1 MQLSLNGTIRHHR
14 LPDPFAQRVVGGQ
27 ASKAIAFFS
36 ENVAR
41 RLVGQQNVPV
51 DPNARHRVGV
61 QLKELGKFLNSL
73 FAEAAA
79 DFLATN
85 VGHALHHAE
94 VEGLEKSRQRV
105 LAVDDTYDLP
115 IAPNGNGHL
124 AAADRIVH
132 DIRPV

>member
-14 LPDPFAQRVVGGQ
+14 LPDPFAQRVVRGQ

-51 DPNARHRVGV
+51 NPNARHRVGV
-61 QLKELGKFLNSL
+61 QLKELGKFLDAL
-73 FAEAAA
+73 FAEAPA
-79 DFLATN
+79 DFLATD

-105 LAVDDTYDLP
+105 LAVDDTDDLP

>member
-1 MQLSLNGTIRHHR
+1 M
-14 LPDPFAQRVVGGQ
+14 VGGQ

-51 DPNARHRVGV
+51 DPNARHGIGV
-61 QLKELGKFLNSL
+61 QLKELGKFLDAL
-73 FAEAAA
+73 FAKAAA
-79 DFLATN
+79 DFLATD

-105 LAVDDTYDLP
+105 LAVDHTYDLP

-124 AAADRIVH
+124 AAANRIVH
-132 DIRPV
+132 DVRPV